1 MYLIGNLNLK
11 QLDLKGLDWLG
22 FDWKRDGWKGLDLF
36 GKVWIGWIG
45 LGRI

>member
-1 MYLIGNLNLK
+1 MARIGFETIRFVRI
-11 QLDLKGLDWLG
+11 G